1 MCILLVYS
9 FINYENAGPKNKKK
23 NPLLIFINQ
32 AKAHV
37 AVGDYRVAVTTNIK
51 VNSMARRLD
60 GNISNSV
67 GRSRENW
74 RVSVCEAL
82 PSVAQYSVVE
92 TR

>member
-1 MCILLVYS
+1 
-9 FINYENAGPKNKKK
+9 
-23 NPLLIFINQ
+23 
-32 AKAHV
+32 
-37 AVGDYRVAVTTNIK
+37 VAVTTNIK